1 MTYFISGHR
10 DLTWEEFA
18 KWYAPAISRTLSTDN
33 AAQFVVGDCEGA
45 DRMAQDYLL
54 ACGVSFRN
62 ITVYHMFKAPRYT
75 ALRSVPTQGGFTSDI
90 ERDKAMTEH
99 SDYDIAF
106 IRKGKES
113 SGTAQNILRRWTKPT
128 EKERFESYTS
138 LVYSYSI
145 LKCLK
150 SCPIR
155 I

>member
-33 AAQFVVGDCEGA
+33 AAKFVVGD
-45 DRMAQDYLL
+45 
-54 ACGVSFRN
+54 CGVSFRN

-113 SGTAQNILRRWTKPT
+113 SGTAQNILRRWTK
-128 EKERFESYTS
+128 
-138 LVYSYSI
+138 
-145 LKCLK
+145 
-150 SCPIR
+150 
-155 I
+155 

>member
-33 AAQFVVGDCEGA
+33 TAQFVVGDCEGA
-45 DRMAQDYLL
+45 DRMAQDYLP

-113 SGTAQNILRRWTKPT
+113 SGTAQNILRRWTK
-128 EKERFESYTS
+128 
-138 LVYSYSI
+138 
-145 LKCLK
+145 
-150 SCPIR
+150 
-155 I
+155 

>member
-75 ALRSVPTQGGFTSDI
+75 ALLEVCLL
-90 ERDKAMTEH
+90 
-99 SDYDIAF
+99 
-106 IRKGKES
+106 KED
-113 SGTAQNILRRWTKPT
+113 LR
-128 EKERFESYTS
+128 
-138 LVYSYSI
+138 LI
-145 LKCLK
+145 
-150 SCPIR
+150 
-155 I
+155 